1 MDVLMDGL
9 SSELRVGRD
18 QSITVWYFN
27 MIMAQDV
34 KLTQSDDF
42 HLMFD
47 MYRAERRLALVVVV
61 VDNSCSETL
70 DPMLDN
76 ADYVPEPTI
85 PDNDVLLLGLQGSP
99 LTPSKNG
106 ASYSTSPLKQSAQ
119 VVPSTS
125 TIETDPFDIV
135 EEYVGVDDEYMYD
148 VHVDVSATCVDKGG
162 DVQVEKDDGDVF
174 AHHEEEEVADIDP
187 AGYSVVH
194 DPENPDIRV
203 GALFPDIVACR
214 KAIRQR
220 AIIVGFKLAKIKT
233 DTTRFIAQCAH
244 ETCKWRIHASVLQDG
259 KTAMIN
265 TLPFEHNCPTQKLSN
280 CTMASR
286 GWIADRI
293 GDWVKK
299 NPGVG
304 AEDARAKLEDEYN
317 IKLDYNK
324 TWYGMKVALDQMH
337 GSYEDSFPLL
347 FNWKAELH
355 RAIGSPPGLVI
366 SSDACKGLETAI
378 NLVFPHCEN
387 RECMR
392 HLYANFMKKFH
403 GKVYTDNL
411 YPAARTFSERKFM
424 YHMNLIKEANPSAIE
439 YLDMHH
445 HRLWYRCGFGEA
457 SKVDYLTNNIS
468 ESFNKQIK
476 DFKGLNLNALSK
488 TIGRNKILWTTE
500 HEAEVTLLDVKFVKR
515 HIVNLQNRTCT
526 CRVWQVSGKP
536 CMHAL
541 AFICSINGAEIQT
554 YVDDYYSVEKFK
566 AAYAGRIPSMTDK
579 SQWIHVDLGF
589 KVHPPL
595 QKAVAGRP
603 RVQRIRGW
611 LEPGRKVVKCKRCKE
626 PGHMEKTCK
635 VPDPKYVAVDDD
647 IPEDEDVPDPS
658 ISTNKRK
665 KDDDAGDAADNEVLI
680 NLIRKKART
689 TPEKPNTATKKKAN
703 VKIAT
708 TQEKT
713 KNKTPLTKAPAQEK
727 SKKKT
732 PVKKTTSTRKKKKE
746 CSICTCAT
754 SATIASSTAACIWC
768 KTKPPLL
775 AWWLIQS
782 CL

>member
-324 TWYGMKVALDQMH
+324 T
-337 GSYEDSFPLL
+337 
-347 FNWKAELH
+347 
-355 RAIGSPPGLVI
+355 
-366 SSDACKGLETAI
+366 C
-378 NLVFPHCEN
+378 
-387 RECMR
+387 
-392 HLYANFMKKFH
+392 
-403 GKVYTDNL
+403 
-411 YPAARTFSERKFM
+411 
-424 YHMNLIKEANPSAIE
+424 
-439 YLDMHH
+439 
-445 HRLWYRCGFGEA
+445 
-457 SKVDYLTNNIS
+457 
-468 ESFNKQIK
+468 
-476 DFKGLNLNALSK
+476 
-488 TIGRNKILWTTE
+488 
-500 HEAEVTLLDVKFVKR
+500 
-515 HIVNLQNRTCT
+515 
-526 CRVWQVSGKP
+526 
-536 CMHAL
+536 
-541 AFICSINGAEIQT
+541 INGAEIQT